1 MRLIHVGVPSGK
13 LEAVV
18 EALEDAGVE
27 YTVTATHETSN
38 GEYSDVIV
46 FPAEDEEV
54 ENHLERLREAG
65 VEKDGYAAVTDTE
78 TVISRKLEE
87 RREEKE
93 EEKENENGGGED
105 EEESDTRISRE
116 EMISTAREMTRS
128 TSKYVI
134 FTLLSAVVAT
144 AGLLTDSAA
153 VVVGSMVIAPLI
165 GPPIASSVG
174 TVVRDDELF
183 YDGVRL
189 QVIGVIV
196 AVVSAAVFAAF
207 ARFVAVPHID
217 LRLLRQVNERVNPGI
232 LSLTVAL
239 GSGIAGALS
248 LTSGMS
254 TALVGVMIAAALIP
268 PAATVGLGI
277 AYFDYPMAVSASI
290 LVLVN
295 VLSINLASLATFW
308 AEGYR
313 PKHWFEE
320 EKAKSTT
327 LRRMGVLLIVVLI
340 MSSVLGATTGKER
353 QNAEIEETVRMI
365 GDEMGVEVLS
375 VEVSYSSGVVYRD
388 PEEIVVRVAD
398 DERGIA
404 EEMKSRLTER
414 IGRNDIRLVVIYENA
429 ESAG

>member
-1 MRLIHVGVPSGK
+1 MRLIQVAVPEGK
-13 LEAVV
+13 IDAVV
-18 EALEDAGVE
+18 ETLEEADFE
-27 YTVTATHETSN
+27 YTVTDETS
-38 GEYSDVIV
+38 GREYSNVV
-46 FPAEDEEV
+46 SFPVEEDGV
-54 ENHLERLREAG
+54 EDALERLREAG
-65 VEKDGYAAVTDTE
+65 VEREGYTVVTDTE
-78 TVISRKLEE
+78 TVVSRKLEE
-87 RREEKE
+87 KREEE
-93 EEKENENGGGED
+93 EEEDGSESEEGED
-105 EEESDTRISRE
+105 ENATDSRISRE

-128 TSKYVI
+128 KSHYVL
-134 FTLLSAVVAT
+134 FTLLSSVVAT

-183 YDGVRL
+183 YDGVKL
-189 QVIGVIV
+189 QLVGVVV
-196 AVVSAAVFAAF
+196 AVASAAVFAAF

-277 AYFDYPMAVSASI
+277 AYFDYPMAVSAGL

-313 PKHWFEE
+313 PKYWFEE

-365 GDEMGVEVLS
+365 GDEMDVEVLS

-398 DERGIA
+398 GNRGIA

-414 IGRNDIRLVVIYENA
+414 IGGNDIRLVVIHEDT
-429 ESAG
+429 ESAV